1 MGTRSPER
9 PFQWKVT
16 LLGKMVFEWFEN
28 DLVRGLAKVGPIN
41 RIFSN
46 WASVSHA
53 KCQSLEKWSG
63 YAVVLQGVFSHFLT
77 QFISKTCD
85 PLFLNKQHRIPAKL
99 HPAFCCN
106 PFEKDISL
114 FVIIDHH
121 ELLCILSIIT
131 TPQINSYNLIADS
144 DIPTVWDGGG
154 GQAKLPRH
162 HQVSRGQK
170 GLSGTWASKWAEGG
184 KVALRLTHEILAG
197 AADLRPQHGQGS
209 SRNGCAHWPHERSR
223 KATWTRTLLWT
234 YAFPWWDFENVL
246 LIPKNTIWFRRHKGI
261 FGREWI

>member
-1 MGTRSPER
+1 MRTSQKNHPVHVDRVDIFRLNFAKKWKWWPWYVKRYPIGTQKVKKVPMGTRSPER

-63 YAVVLQGVFSHFLT
+63 YTVVLQGVFSHFLT

-106 PFEKDISL
+106 PFE
-114 FVIIDHH
+114 
-121 ELLCILSIIT
+121 
-131 TPQINSYNLIADS
+131 
-144 DIPTVWDGGG
+144 
-154 GQAKLPRH
+154 
-162 HQVSRGQK
+162 
-170 GLSGTWASKWAEGG
+170 
-184 KVALRLTHEILAG
+184 
-197 AADLRPQHGQGS
+197 
-209 SRNGCAHWPHERSR
+209 
-223 KATWTRTLLWT
+223 
-234 YAFPWWDFENVL
+234 
-246 LIPKNTIWFRRHKGI
+246 
-261 FGREWI
+261 

>member
-63 YAVVLQGVFSHFLT
+63 YTVVLQGVFSHFLT

-131 TPQINSYNLIADS
+131 TPQINSYILIADS

-184 KVALRLTHEILAG
+184 KVALRWTHEISCRCCWSPTPA
-197 AADLRPQHGQGS
+197 RTRQQPQWM
-209 SRNGCAHWPHERSR
+209 CTL
-223 KATWTRTLLWT
+223 ATWAIPQSYLDSHTSVNICFSLVRFRKRFVNTKK
-234 YAFPWWDFENVL
+234 YD
-246 LIPKNTIWFRRHKGI
+246 LIS
-261 FGREWI
+261 